1 MPAFTTDDGVRLAY
15 REQGQGARTVIFVH
29 GWSTD
34 SAVWDQVFSALKDEP
49 LRLVAID
56 LRGAGASD
64 RVGTGLTL
72 ERHAQDVRA
81 LAKHLGLRRYAV
93 VGHSMGGQV
102 AQLVAARAAQ
112 ELDGAVLVCAVPAR
126 GLPLPPPVRALF
138 RGAAGNAKA
147 FETIYQQATR
157 QLPAAALPSLVAMSL
172 GQQAAA
178 IEGGYD
184 AFTGASFEPELG
196 QIRCPVL
203 VLATDD
209 PFLSPA
215 VLRELQV
222 KKIPGAAM
230 AYLPGPG
237 HYPQVE
243 APAQTAAVLA
253 AFLAGLPRV

>member
-1 MPAFTTDDGVRLAY
+1 MPVFTTDDGVRLAY
-15 REQGQGARTVIFVH
+15 REQGQGARAVLFVH

-34 SAVWDQVFSALKDEP
+34 GAVWDQLFAALKDEP
-49 LRLVAID
+49 LRLVAVD
-56 LRGAGASD
+56 LRGTGGSD
-64 RVGTGLTL
+64 RVATGAAL
-72 ERHAQDVRA
+72 ERHVQDVRA
-81 LAKHLGLRRYAV
+81 LARHLGLRRYAV

-102 AQLVAARAAQ
+102 AQLLAARAPG

-138 RGAAGNAKA
+138 RGATGDAQA
-147 FETIYQQATR
+147 FETIYRQATR
-157 QLPAAALPSLVAMSL
+157 QLPAGALAALVAMSL
-172 GQQAAA
+172 AQQAPA

-184 AFTGASFEPELG
+184 AFTGASFEPELE

-222 KKIPGAAM
+222 KKIPGAAL

-243 APAQTAAVLA
+243 APAQTAAVVA